1 MCDGG
6 KGNHPTGS
14 RLVLGDGCALQSC
27 CAPGL
32 PSTCLRPV
40 VPRHP
45 DTPSP
50 HRGVSLI
57 KSLLLDTPAR
67 VGAPSP
73 LSLGGCGRQR
83 APSVLPVPP
92 PPRRGHSR
100 LLLRLLASRWEPRGC
115 PTPFSTF
122 PWEPAGDVAVNYFP
136 RVHSSAASTSVLS
149 CAAGRSSSQ
158 TACCPAR
165 GSGHGCSHYKLERI
179 GRTPW
184 APLCLS
190 LPLRGRSAPATGL
203 PPTPAHLR
211 GSEGTDTPEQEPGA
225 WSHQHL
231 SGDACVQVL
240 PGKTSSASSSGL
252 QGAGR
257 RGEAGVV
264 GSGRP
269 IQDHTQKECGHVS
282 PGANEMDVSQCCL

>member
-92 PPRRGHSR
+92 PPGEDTLGSCSGSWHPGGSLGAAPPLSPLSLGSRRGTWRSTISR
-100 LLLRLLASRWEPRGC
+100 EFTARQPARLSCLARQEEALLRQRAAL
-115 PTPFSTF
+115 
-122 PWEPAGDVAVNYFP
+122 
-136 RVHSSAASTSVLS
+136 RVGPGMAA
-149 CAAGRSSSQ
+149 
-158 TACCPAR
+158 
-165 GSGHGCSHYKLERI
+165 
-179 GRTPW
+179 
-184 APLCLS
+184 
-190 LPLRGRSAPATGL
+190 ATIN
-203 PPTPAHLR
+203 
-211 GSEGTDTPEQEPGA
+211 
-225 WSHQHL
+225 WN
-231 SGDACVQVL
+231 V
-240 PGKTSSASSSGL
+240 
-252 QGAGR
+252 
-257 RGEAGVV
+257 
-264 GSGRP
+264 
-269 IQDHTQKECGHVS
+269 
-282 PGANEMDVSQCCL
+282 